1 MTERTNRWPHMGQM
15 FVEKGRLSSME
26 LESALAHQ
34 KQTGQPLGEI
44 LIEREHISRVDL
56 AAALSRQ
63 WTWRTADSEAER
75 ETAALEQLEPAE
87 PQQSAVVAD
96 PTSRAVVAD
105 PTSRAVVADLKAQ
118 LSTTHEQLATAETRL
133 ATLEQDVSD
142 LTTAFGVLQKYL
154 HAKTQE
160 IEAMRTAAPT
170 PGADESP
177 PNSLVA

>member
-63 WTWRTADSEAER
+63 WTWRTADSEVEHEA
-75 ETAALEQLEPAE
+75 AALEQLEPAE
-87 PQQSAVVAD
+87 SQQS
-96 PTSRAVVAD
+96 AVVAD

-133 ATLEQDVSD
+133 ARLEQDVSD
-142 LTTAFGVLQKYL
+142 LTKAFGVLQKYL

-160 IEAMRTAAPT
+160 IEAMRPAAPT
-170 PGADESP
+170 PEADEP
-177 PNSLVA
+177 PPHSLVA